1 MDGHASRGLPLAD
14 EPAAASTRSTSRWLD
29 AGDLRTPVAAFAVSR
44 ALLFGFAWASLRLSP
59 GLAFGTRAFPSQPWL
74 DGWVR
79 WDSFWYLE
87 IALSGYR
94 WTPGQESTVH
104 FLPLFPMLARLAAI
118 PLRPAL
124 DDAHAVLAAGVAL
137 ALASFLVG
145 LVGVR
150 RLGRDLVGETAAE
163 RDVRRVLLGVALPRA
178 RGLGA
183 LVRAPRLL
191 ADRCDARRSVRR
203 DAPPRRRRDRDGRP
217 RGAPPERLAP
227 RAAAPRVGRAR
238 RGAPSAG
245 SGRRRIVAR
254 VRRPARL
261 RGERARSVRTDVRT
275 GAHRGGCARDRAPP
289 ALCAARAR
297 CDDHRRVVAAPRA
310 RDAGARRRVLAADRR
325 GRGVA
330 PDRLPGNRAR
340 ERHRLHG
347 TVLLGHVPA
356 LLCARARRFRA
367 ERLPRP
373 LRRVRAAPPP
383 ADVQLR
389 ALGLGPLSRRSAARL
404 HGTIR
409 AANER

>member
-150 RLGRDLVGETAAE
+150 RLGRDLVGETAADRAVWLMALFPSSATFGAFYSE
-163 RDVRRVLLGVALPRA
+163 SLFLALAVWALWFARRGSWPIAATLAGASAATRLLGVVVIATVALEALRQNGWRLVPPRREWVALGVALLPPAAVVVGSWLAFGDPLVFAASA
-178 RGLGA
+178 RGAFGRTFGPARIVEDALAIARHPLYAPLAPDATITVAWWLLLALATPA
-183 LVRAPRLL
+183 LVAVCWRRIGAVEASLPIGYLGIAL
-191 ADRCDARRSVRR
+191 ASGIDSTGRYFSVMFPLFY
-203 DAPPRRRRDRDGRP
+203 A
-217 RGAPPERLAP
+217 LALV
-227 RAAAPRVGRAR
+227 A
-238 RGAPSAG
+238 
-245 SGRRRIVAR
+245 SGRNAY
-254 VRRPARL
+254 
-261 RGERARSVRTDVRT
+261 RG
-275 GAHRGGCARDRAPP
+275 
-289 ALCAARAR
+289 LCAAF
-297 CDDHRRVVAAPRA
+297 VP
-310 RDAGARRRVLAADRR
+310 
-325 GRGVA
+325 
-330 PDRLPGNRAR
+330 
-340 ERHRLHG
+340 
-347 TVLLGHVPA
+347 LLLQQTFSFAHWG
-356 LLCARARRFRA
+356 
-367 ERLPRP
+367 
-373 LRRVRAAPPP
+373 
-383 ADVQLR
+383 
-389 ALGLGPLSRRSAARL
+389 SA
-404 HGTIR
+404 H
-409 AANER
+409 